1 MDEKINEGI
10 IDFKSQ
16 DLAIGAT
23 FALTAVSLVLKTSKI
38 HRTLRGLDPSL
49 LANTNLESYP
59 YRVDTS
65 ELERA
70 WQFLTESRRRNPDK
84 GYYFAS
90 VRDAGSDDSPG
101 SMMNMA
107 FRGYRIH
114 AALDAR
120 SEVEKLIVYLQCGTP
135 WARGDSETLWSL
147 EFGITTR

>member
-90 VRDAGSDDSPG
+90 VRDANQRPQPSCLGV
-101 SMMNMA
+101 
-107 FRGYRIH
+107 
-114 AALDAR
+114 L
-120 SEVEKLIVYLQCGTP
+120 YLRKYNQ
-135 WARGDSETLWSL
+135 RN
-147 EFGITTR
+147 